1 MDGLASWG
9 SPAFGHTMPG
19 RSTIELARQ
28 FRREPTCAE
37 ELLWQRLRGGRC
49 AGLKFRR
56 QHPLPGCI
64 ADFYCAELHLVV
76 EVDGEVHLEPEN
88 RERDAN
94 RDEWLTSQGMQVL
107 RFTNQRVL
115 TDIESVLAQIHAVV
129 APNEPTSG
137 G

>member
-1 MDGLASWG
+1 
-9 SPAFGHTMPG
+9 MPD
-19 RSTIELARQ
+19 RSGIELARR
-28 FRREPTCAE
+28 FRREPTGAE

-64 ADFYCAELHLVV
+64 ADFYCAELLLVV

-94 RDEWLTSQGMQVL
+94 RDEWLASLGLRVL
-107 RFTNQRVL
+107 RFTNQQVL
-115 TDIESVLAQIHAVV
+115 TEIESVLNKIAVF
-129 APNEPTSG
+129 AADE
-137 G
+137 